1 MIATHVLL
9 AVLCAALLHAVWNAV
24 VKAQSDPLIAMAWM
38 SVASGVAAGLA
49 APFAGVPVAA
59 AWPFLV
65 ASTAIHTLYNLLLAM
80 AYRHG
85 DFSRVYPIA
94 RGGAPLL
101 VTLVSLAFLDEELG
115 DLALIA
121 IGLILL
127 AILGVAWRRAIVEV
141 SDDRSLPYAGLT
153 ACAICA
159 YTITDGL
166 GGRAAGD
173 PIAYAVWLFFLDAWP
188 TIAVVLWVRRG
199 RFMRVRGSDI
209 ARSLT
214 GGLLSMLAYA
224 IVIWAMTQA
233 PVAVVAALRESS
245 ILFGALIGIIV
256 LRERPGK
263 LRVAALVLLTAAVAL
278 LRLA

>member
-9 AVLCAALLHAVWNAV
+9 AVLFAALLHAAWNAA
-24 VKAQSDPLIAMAWM
+24 VKAQSDPLIGMAWM

-49 APFAGVPVAA
+49 VPLTGVPVAA
-59 AWPFLV
+59 AWPYLLV
-65 ASTAIHTLYNLLLAM
+65 STAIHTIYNLLLAM

-94 RGGAPLL
+94 RGGAPLM
-101 VTLVSLAFLDEELG
+101 VTFVSLVFLREELG

-127 AILGVAWRRAIVEV
+127 AIIGVAWRRTTFEAT
-141 SDDRSLPYAGLT
+141 DDRSLLYAGLT
-153 ACAICA
+153 ACSICA
-159 YTITDGL
+159 YTIADGL

-188 TIAVVLWVRRG
+188 TIGVVLWLRRG
-199 RFMRVRGSDI
+199 RFLQAPGRGI
-209 ARSLT
+209 AQSLT

-224 IVIWAMTQA
+224 IVIWAIVHA

-245 ILFGALIGIIV
+245 ILFGALIGLFV
-256 LRERPGK
+256 LRERPG
-263 LRVAALVLLTAAVAL
+263 RVRIAAMVLLAAAVAL